1 MSETEGTPRV
11 LRISFEFHVP
21 RTLKGVNIRGAD
33 VDKALNTMAD
43 RIIGLAEG
51 LFPWSNKVTVRK
63 EWLYNWTD
71 YTDTFDL
78 PPTDK
83 NSPK

>member
-21 RTLKGVNIRGAD
+21 RTLKGVNIRGVD

-43 RIIGLAEG
+43 RIIGLAES
-51 LFPWSNKVTVRK
+51 LFPWSDRVMVRK

-71 YTDTFDL
+71 HTETFDL
-78 PPTDK
+78 PPTGK
-83 NSPK
+83 NTPK